1 MVSISR
7 SILFKSC
14 NKCGGDLCRNEDRY
28 GAYWQCLQ
36 CAYLIEIVTA
46 ESTHY
51 KQHHARVNPFR
62 CGANS

>member
-14 NKCGGDLCRNEDRY
+14 DKCGGDLCRNEDQY

-36 CAYLIEIVTA
+36 CAYLIEIAAA
-46 ESTHY
+46 ERNHCE
-51 KQHHARVNPFR
+51 KRRARVNPFR
-62 CGANS
+62 